1 MKLFH
6 SSKKAALSLLAG
18 TAVVLAFV
26 AGAAAQRVDDYRGG
40 GMPSLEILKKN
51 FLHLRGVNNLELVD
65 IVGKAPL
72 ENGGWQVYYYAKDRQ
87 GGVFVDDKMTLTKLD
102 SDIWIMHVRTAG
114 PETTQWGIV
123 TQY

>member
-40 GMPSLEILKKN
+40 GMPALEVLKKN
-51 FLHLRGVNNLELVD
+51 FLRLNGGGLELVE

-72 ENGGWQVYYYAKDRQ
+72 ENSGWQVYYYAKDRQ

>member
-6 SSKKAALSLLAG
+6 CSKKAALSLLAG

-40 GMPSLEILKKN
+40 GMPALEVLKKN
-51 FLHLRGVNNLELVD
+51 FLRLNGGGLELVE

-72 ENGGWQVYYYAKDRQ
+72 ENSGWQVYYYAKDRQ
-87 GGVFVDDKMTLTKLD
+87 GGVFVDREF
-102 SDIWIMHVRTAG
+102 I
-114 PETTQWGIV
+114 
-123 TQY
+123 